1 MYAIA
6 LNCLL
11 LAATT
16 FSLYRLT
23 PFILELLNNSYNNE
37 KKLLKNINLKKKI
50 GLLTNEIP
58 PVIYGGV
65 STWIVNFMDMFKDD
79 ETYEVIPIFLAYYDK
94 DITEILKRYPT
105 IRIVYNP
112 NDIIHVFSDID
123 ICVNNLWIALDTI
136 KQIVT
141 LYPQI
146 PMISVCHSLI
156 KMEHITNLGSC
167 YTNNFF
173 DQEIT
178 FQYSDFVILI
188 SQAEKKYYEEFG
200 YTRYKAIPVVIY
212 NSFTPK
218 FDIKD
223 VFDNYNCDNVGYIGR
238 HVPRKRPELAILGV
252 NKIERSDVKVYN
264 MGVDYDRY
272 ENEYWDKLQ
281 KQYENQ
287 LNIIPFTSDKKVKED
302 YYKQIGV
309 NCCTGTYEPFGY
321 TLCEVL
327 DRRIPVIVQ
336 NIDGPSEIV
345 EKVKNHVYMY
355 DVDSNLD
362 NDVNNFTKALTE
374 FYDTSPEQRKENSE
388 KARKALDNFRPAK
401 IKDDWVEVLNNV
413 KVRNKTEET
422 IEEDKPNVI
431 SSMISYGYKL
441 IKKIKI
447 E

>member
-1 MYAIA
+1 
-6 LNCLL
+6 
-11 LAATT
+11 
-16 FSLYRLT
+16 
-23 PFILELLNNSYNNE
+23 
-37 KKLLKNINLKKKI
+37 
-50 GLLTNEIP
+50 
-58 PVIYGGV
+58 
-65 STWIVNFMDMFKDD
+65 MDMFKDD

-218 FDIKD
+218 FDIKN

-252 NKIERSDVKVYN
+252 DKIERTDVKVYN

-309 NCCTGTYEPFGY
+309 NYSTGTYEPFGY

-355 DVDSNLD
+355 EVDTNLD

-388 KARKALDNFRPAK
+388 KARKALDDFRPAK

-413 KVRNKTEET
+413 KVRNKTIET
-422 IEEDKPNVI
+422 IEEDKTNVI

>member
-1 MYAIA
+1 MF
-6 LNCLL
+6 LNWLL
-11 LAATT
+11 LATT
-16 FSLYRLT
+16 SYTLYKLT
-23 PFILELLNNSYNNE
+23 PFLLELLNNNYIKQNKIITN
-37 KKLLKNINLKKKI
+37 KNLKKKI

-79 ETYEVIPIFLAYYDK
+79 EHYEVIPIFLAYYDK

-123 ICVNNLWIALDTI
+123 ICVNNLWIALETI
-136 KQIVT
+136 KQIVL
-141 LYPQI
+141 LYPNI

-156 KMEHITNLGSC
+156 KMEHITNLGSV

-188 SQAEKKYYEEFG
+188 SEAEKKYYEEFG

-218 FDIKD
+218 FDIKN

-238 HVPRKRPELAILGV
+238 HVPRKRPELAIMGV
-252 NKIERSDVKVYN
+252 DKIKRTDVKVFN

-272 ENEYWDKLQ
+272 QNNYWDKLQ
-281 KQYENQ
+281 KQYEKQ
-287 LNIIPFTSDKKVKED
+287 LTIIPFTSDKKVKEE

-345 EKVKNHVYMY
+345 EKVKDYVYMY
-355 DVDSNLD
+355 NVDSNLD
-362 NDVNNFTKALTE
+362 NDVNNFTKALTH
-374 FYDTSPEQRKENSE
+374 FHDTSPEKRKENSE
-388 KARKALDNFRPAK
+388 KARMALDDFRPTK
-401 IKDDWVEVLNNV
+401 IKEDWIEVLNNV
-413 KVRNKTEET
+413 KSR
-422 IEEDKPNVI
+422 DKFKQDIKESKVNVV
-431 SSMISYGYKL
+431 SSMISYGYNL
-441 IKKIKI
+441 IKKY
-447 E
+447 

>member
-1 MYAIA
+1 MF
-6 LNCLL
+6 LNWLL
-11 LAATT
+11 LATT
-16 FSLYRLT
+16 SYTLYKLT
-23 PFILELLNNSYNNE
+23 PFLLELLNNNYIKQNKIITN
-37 KKLLKNINLKKKI
+37 KNLKKKI

-65 STWIVNFMDMFKDD
+65 STWIINFMDMFKDD

-123 ICVNNLWIALDTI
+123 ICVNNLWIALETI
-136 KQIVT
+136 KQIVL
-141 LYPQI
+141 LYPNI

-156 KMEHITNLGSC
+156 KMEHITNLGSV

-188 SQAEKKYYEEFG
+188 SEAEKKYYEEFG
-200 YTRYKAIPVVIY
+200 YIRYKAIPVVIY

-218 FDIKD
+218 FDIKN

-238 HVPRKRPELAILGV
+238 HVPRKRPELAIMGV
-252 NKIERSDVKVYN
+252 DKIKRTDVKVFN

-272 ENEYWDKLQ
+272 QNNYWDKLQ
-281 KQYENQ
+281 KQYEKQ
-287 LNIIPFTSDKKVKED
+287 LTIIPFTSDKKVKEE

-345 EKVKNHVYMY
+345 EKVKDYVYMY
-355 DVDSNLD
+355 EVDSNLD
-362 NDVNNFTKALTE
+362 NDVNNFTEALTH
-374 FYDTSPEQRKENSE
+374 FYDTSPEKRKENSE
-388 KARKALDNFRPAK
+388 KARMALDDFRPTK
-401 IKDDWVEVLNNV
+401 IKEDWVEVLNNV
-413 KVRNKTEET
+413 KSRDKFKEE
-422 IEEDKPNVI
+422 IEESKVNVV
-431 SSMISYGYKL
+431 SSIISYGYNL
-441 IKKIKI
+441 IKKY
-447 E
+447 

>member
-1 MYAIA
+1 MYSMF
-6 LNCLL
+6 LNWLL
-11 LAATT
+11 LATT
-16 FSLYRLT
+16 SYTLYKLT
-23 PFILELLNNSYNNE
+23 PFLLELLNNNYIKQNKIITN
-37 KKLLKNINLKKKI
+37 KNLKKKI

-65 STWIVNFMDMFKDD
+65 STWIINFMDMFKDD

-123 ICVNNLWIALDTI
+123 ICVNNLWIALETI
-136 KQIVT
+136 KQIVL
-141 LYPQI
+141 LYPNI

-156 KMEHITNLGSC
+156 KMEHITNLGSV

-188 SQAEKKYYEEFG
+188 SEAEKKYYEEFG
-200 YTRYKAIPVVIY
+200 YIRYKAIPVVIY

-218 FDIKD
+218 FDIKN

-238 HVPRKRPELAILGV
+238 HVPRKRPELAIMGV
-252 NKIERSDVKVYN
+252 DKIKRTDVKVFN

-272 ENEYWDKLQ
+272 QNNYWDKLQ
-281 KQYENQ
+281 KQYEKQ
-287 LNIIPFTSDKKVKED
+287 LTIIPFTSDKKVKEE

-345 EKVKNHVYMY
+345 EKVKDYVYMY
-355 DVDSNLD
+355 EVDSNLD
-362 NDVNNFTKALTE
+362 NDVNNFTEALTH
-374 FYDTSPEQRKENSE
+374 FYDTSPEKRKENSE
-388 KARKALDNFRPAK
+388 KARMALDDFRPTK
-401 IKDDWVEVLNNV
+401 IKEDWVEVLNNV
-413 KVRNKTEET
+413 KSRDKFKEE
-422 IEEDKPNVI
+422 IEESKVNVV
-431 SSMISYGYKL
+431 SSIISYGYNL
-441 IKKIKI
+441 IKKY
-447 E
+447 

>member
-1 MYAIA
+1 MF
-6 LNCLL
+6 LNWLL
-11 LAATT
+11 LATT
-16 FSLYRLT
+16 SYTLYKLT
-23 PFILELLNNSYNNE
+23 PFLLELLNNNYIKQNKIITN
-37 KKLLKNINLKKKI
+37 KNFKKKI

-79 ETYEVIPIFLAYYDK
+79 EVYEVVPIFLAYYDK
-94 DITEILKRYPT
+94 DITEIIKKYPN

-123 ICVNNLWIALDTI
+123 ICVNNLWIALETI
-136 KQIVT
+136 KQIVL
-141 LYPQI
+141 LYPNI

-156 KMEHITNLGSC
+156 KMEHITNLGSV

-188 SQAEKKYYEEFG
+188 SEAEKKYYEEFG

-218 FDIKD
+218 FDIKN

-238 HVPRKRPELAILGV
+238 HVPRKRPELAIMGV
-252 NKIERSDVKVYN
+252 DKIKRTDVKVFN

-272 ENEYWDKLQ
+272 QNNYWDKLQ
-281 KQYENQ
+281 KQYEKQ
-287 LNIIPFTSDKKVKED
+287 LNIIPFTSDKKVKEE

-345 EKVKNHVYMY
+345 EKVKDYVYMY
-355 DVDSNLD
+355 EVDSNLD
-362 NDVNNFTKALTE
+362 NDVNNFTKALTH
-374 FYDTSPEQRKENSE
+374 FYDTSPEKRKENSE
-388 KARKALDNFRPAK
+388 KARMALDDFRPTK
-401 IKDDWVEVLNNV
+401 IKEDWVKVLNNV
-413 KVRNKTEET
+413 KSRNKFKEDFEES
-422 IEEDKPNVI
+422 KVNVV
-431 SSMISYGYKL
+431 SSIISYGYNL
-441 IKKIKI
+441 IKKY
-447 E
+447 

>member
-1 MYAIA
+1 MF
-6 LNCLL
+6 LNWLL
-11 LAATT
+11 LATT
-16 FSLYRLT
+16 GYTLYKLT
-23 PFILELLNNSYNNE
+23 PFLLELLNNNYIKQNKIITN
-37 KKLLKNINLKKKI
+37 KNFKKKI

-65 STWIVNFMDMFKDD
+65 STWIINFMDMFKDD
-79 ETYEVIPIFLAYYDK
+79 EVYEVVPIFLAYYDK
-94 DITEILKRYPT
+94 DITEIIKKYPN

-123 ICVNNLWIALDTI
+123 ICVNNLWIALETI
-136 KQIVT
+136 KQIVL
-141 LYPQI
+141 LYPNI

-156 KMEHITNLGSC
+156 KMEHITNLGSV

-188 SQAEKKYYEEFG
+188 SEAEKRYYQEFG
-200 YTRYKAIPVVIY
+200 YTKYKAIPVVIY

-218 FDIKD
+218 FDIKN

-238 HVPRKRPELAILGV
+238 HVPRKRPELAIMGV
-252 NKIERSDVKVYN
+252 DKIKRTDVKVFN

-272 ENEYWDKLQ
+272 QNDYWDKLQ
-281 KQYENQ
+281 KQYKKQ
-287 LNIIPFTSDKKVKED
+287 LNIIPFTSDKKVKEE

-345 EKVKNHVYMY
+345 EKVKDYVYMY

-362 NDVNNFTKALTE
+362 NDVNNFTKALTH
-374 FYDTSPEQRKENSE
+374 FYDTSPEKRKENSE
-388 KARKALDNFRPAK
+388 KARMALDDFRPTK
-401 IKDDWVEVLNNV
+401 IKEDWVKVLNNV
-413 KVRNKTEET
+413 KSRDKFKED
-422 IEEDKPNVI
+422 IEESKVNVV
-431 SSMISYGYKL
+431 SSIISYGYNL
-441 IKKIKI
+441 IKKY
-447 E
+447 

>member
-1 MYAIA
+1 MYSLA
-6 LNCLL
+6 LNSLL
-11 LAATT
+11 LATT
-16 FSLYRLT
+16 AFALYKFT
-23 PFILELLNNSYNNE
+23 PFIINLLTYPYNNVN
-37 KKLLKNINLKKKI
+37 KLTIKNKKKI

-58 PVIYGGV
+58 PIIYGGV
-65 STWIVNFMDMFKDD
+65 STWILNFMDMFKNDD
-79 ETYEVIPIFLAYYDK
+79 NYEVIPIFLAYYDK
-94 DITEILKRYPT
+94 DITEILKKYPN
-105 IRIVYNP
+105 IRIVYNA

-156 KMEHITNLGSC
+156 KMEHLTNLGSC

-178 FQYSDFVILI
+178 FQYSDIVILI
-188 SQAEKKYYEEFG
+188 SKAEKKYYEKFG
-200 YTRYKAIPVVIY
+200 YTKYKAIPVVIY

-218 FDIKD
+218 FDIKN
-223 VFDNYNCDNVGYIGR
+223 VFDNYSCDNIGYIGR

-252 NKIERSDVKVYN
+252 NKIERYDVKVYN

-287 LNIIPFTSDKKVKED
+287 LNIIPFTSDKNVKED
-302 YYKQIGV
+302 YYKKIGV
-309 NCCTGTYEPFGY
+309 NCCTGIYEPFGY

-345 EKVKNHVYMY
+345 EKVKDNVYMY
-355 DVDSNLD
+355 DVDEDLD
-362 NDVNNFTKALTE
+362 NDINNFTTALTD
-374 FYDTSPEQRKENSE
+374 FYNTSPEQRKENSE
-388 KARKALDNFRPAK
+388 KARMALDDFRPAK
-401 IKDDWVEVLNNV
+401 IKDDWIEVLKNV
-413 KVRNKTEET
+413 KSRNKSSET
-422 IEEDKPNVI
+422 VEDNVNII
-431 SSMISYGYKL
+431 SSIISYGYKL
-441 IKKIKI
+441 IKKD
-447 E
+447 